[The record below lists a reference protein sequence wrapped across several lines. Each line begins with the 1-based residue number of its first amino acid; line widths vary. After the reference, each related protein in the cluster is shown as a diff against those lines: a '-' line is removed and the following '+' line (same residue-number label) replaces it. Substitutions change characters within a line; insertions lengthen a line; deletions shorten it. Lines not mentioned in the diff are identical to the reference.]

1 MVPGKGNLGAKK
13 HPLIQPRLKA
23 VFNPQATFG
32 HSHQDFVHIGAHR
45 MGSGINSAGLRNTH
59 MEAKW
64 AMPLKRSLC
73 TSLPDVI

>member
-1 MVPGKGNLGAKK
+1 
-13 HPLIQPRLKA
+13 
-23 VFNPQATFG
+23 
-32 HSHQDFVHIGAHR
+32 

>member
-1 MVPGKGNLGAKK
+1 MIPGKGNLGAKK

-23 VFNPQATFG
+23 VFNPQATFA
-32 HSHQDFVHIGAHR
+32 QDFILIGAHR